1 MQSQIFFFVLCLF
14 TSWKKKNIYWVYNW
28 VQNAL
33 IKESNEKKISLVFN
47 DFNFQKNHIKL
58 FKKKIAS
65 EIHYHCLKIGKNI
78 KIKNTFEKVIKEIA
92 FFILLCNH
100 NITLCN

>member
-14 TSWKKKNIYWVYNW
+14 TSWKKNIYWVYNW

-78 KIKNTFEKVIKEIA
+78 RIKNTFEKVIKEIA
-92 FFILLCNH
+92 FFIAV
-100 NITLCN
+100 